1 MKNRDFFFQ
10 LPENAVF
17 WLLLLFLAA
26 GSASSLYGKA
36 TGRIETAASGRVL
49 SPISV
54 ISPQAASSAL
64 APITQVSGCGPL
76 CALTFDMTSSRDD
89 PGPVLAALESAG
101 VNATFF
107 LSEDWVLSHP
117 EETKALSESG
127 HEIGLTSAAS
137 ENHRGLSKSEL
148 RARLVSLADTV
159 RTLTGQTPSL
169 FRPPYGDPENPIT
182 DAASDLGYAVIGAS
196 CDSLDWKDYGSEAIA
211 AQILNEC
218 EPESGSIIQFRGGA
232 KYTAVALEPI
242 LSGLQGLGLS
252 ATTVS
257 GLFPDS

>member
-107 LSEDWVLSHP
+107 LSEEWVLSHP
-117 EETKALSESG
+117 
-127 HEIGLTSAAS
+127 
-137 ENHRGLSKSEL
+137 
-148 RARLVSLADTV
+148 
-159 RTLTGQTPSL
+159 
-169 FRPPYGDPENPIT
+169 
-182 DAASDLGYAVIGAS
+182 
-196 CDSLDWKDYGSEAIA
+196 
-211 AQILNEC
+211 
-218 EPESGSIIQFRGGA
+218 
-232 KYTAVALEPI
+232 
-242 LSGLQGLGLS
+242 
-252 ATTVS
+252 
-257 GLFPDS
+257 